1 MISFQRLL
9 GRESEFFGLLE
20 ASAQECMNSVAA
32 FRHMLDDRG
41 VPPSLTEFAEAR
53 RRGKEIT
60 NRIEELL
67 IRTFVTPIERE
78 DLEEL
83 AEQLYKIPKTVEK
96 FAERYALVAGKIAD
110 IEFARQAALLEKS
123 VTGVLALVK
132 ALRAANFSAIRDIQ
146 RELQT
151 VEAEA
156 DAVLL
161 ERMRELY
168 QPGFPALKAVILKD
182 LYDLIEKGVD
192 RCRDAG
198 NIVSHVLLKNS

>member
-41 VPPSLTEFAEAR
+41 VPPSLAEFADAR
-53 RRGKEIT
+53 RRGKAIT
-60 NRIEELL
+60 NQIEEML

-96 FAERYALVAGKIAD
+96 FAERYALVAEKIAD
-110 IEFARQAALLEKS
+110 IDFAGQAALLEKS

-146 RELQT
+146 RELQA

-156 DAVLL
+156 DALLL
-161 ERMRELY
+161 ERMRGLY
-168 QPGFPALKAVILKD
+168 QPGFPALKAVMLKD

>member
-20 ASAQECMNSVAA
+20 ASAQECLNSVAA

-41 VPPSLTEFAEAR
+41 VPPSLAEFADAR
-53 RRGKEIT
+53 RRGKAIT
-60 NRIEELL
+60 NQIEEML

-96 FAERYALVAGKIAD
+96 FAERYALVAEKIAD
-110 IEFARQAALLEKS
+110 IDFAGQAALLEKS

-146 RELQT
+146 RELQA

-156 DAVLL
+156 DALLL
-161 ERMRELY
+161 ERMRGLY
-168 QPGFPALKAVILKD
+168 QPGFPALKAVMLKD

>member
-32 FRHMLDDRG
+32 FRRMLDDRG
-41 VPPSLTEFAEAR
+41 VPPSLAEFAEAR
-53 RRGKEIT
+53 RRNKEIS
-60 NRIEELL
+60 NQIEEML

-110 IEFARQAALLEKS
+110 IDFGRQAALLEKS
-123 VTGVLALVK
+123 VTAVLALVK
-132 ALRAANFSAIRDIQ
+132 ALRAVNFSAIRDIQ
-146 RELQT
+146 RELQA

-156 DAVLL
+156 DALLL
-161 ERMRELY
+161 ERMRALY

>member
-32 FRHMLDDRG
+32 FRRMLDDRG

-53 RRGKEIT
+53 RRGKAIT
-60 NRIEELL
+60 NQIEELL

-96 FAERYALVAGKIAD
+96 FAERYALVAKQIAD
-110 IEFARQAALLEKS
+110 IDFAHQAMLLEKS

-132 ALRAANFSAIRDIQ
+132 ALRAADFSAIRDIQ

-156 DAVLL
+156 DALLL

-168 QPGFPALKAVILKD
+168 QPGFPALKAVMLKD